1 MCSSDLKPSSF
12 SSYIGTGMLAFCAT
26 IGQAWMVNTARAAD
40 APTAQTLRLHT
51 SDLDLNKSAD
61 IATLYKRIKSAAQ
74 EACGNDYVTGSRL
87 QSQSKRQ
94 CLNEA
99 VDGAVQQINNP
110 SLSAYHKQETT
121 KAGA

>member
-1 MCSSDLKPSSF
+1 MKSSSF
-12 SSYIGTGMLAFCAT
+12 TSYIGTGMLAFCAT
-26 IGQAWMVNTARAAD
+26 VGQAWMVNAARAD
-40 APTAQTLRLHT
+40 TATQQTLRLSV

-61 IATLYKRIKSAAQ
+61 VATLYKRIKNAAEQ
-74 EACGNDYVTGSRL
+74 ACGADVVTGSRL
-87 QSQSKRQ
+87 PSQSERQ
-94 CLNEA
+94 CLSQA

>member
-1 MCSSDLKPSSF
+1 MKPSSF

-40 APTAQTLRLHT
+40 TASAQTLRLQV

-61 IATLYKRIKSAAQ
+61 VATLYKRIKSAAV
-74 EACGNDYVTGSRL
+74 EACGNDFVTGSRL
-87 QSQSKRQ
+87 PSESKKQ
-94 CLNEA
+94 CMNEA
-99 VDGAVQQINNP
+99 ISGAVQQINNP

-121 KAGA
+121 KAG